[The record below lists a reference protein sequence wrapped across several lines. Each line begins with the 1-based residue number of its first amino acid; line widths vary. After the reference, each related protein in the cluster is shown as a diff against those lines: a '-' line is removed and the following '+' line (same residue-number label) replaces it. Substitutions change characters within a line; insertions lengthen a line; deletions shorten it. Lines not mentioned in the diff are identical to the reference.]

1 MHIIVVGID
10 HTTAPIALRERI
22 ACSARQIPQVLQMTR
37 QIAQEAVLL
46 STCNRVE
53 LYAVCDDVMQG
64 QADLLHLLEEAR
76 SVTPEELKPHS
87 FAFVDEQAI
96 EHLLGV
102 ACGLYSLVPGEPQIQ
117 GQVAEALEIAQG
129 ENCAGAI
136 TSALFRFALVAGKRA
151 RRETGISR

>member
-37 QIAQEAVLL
+37 QVTKEAVLL

-53 LYAVCDDVMQG
+53 LYAVCDDTMQG
-64 QADLLHLLEEAR
+64 QTDLLRLLGEAR
-76 SVTPEELKPHS
+76 AVAPEELEPHS
-87 FAFVDEQAI
+87 FTFVDEQAI

-117 GQVAEALEIAQG
+117 GQVVDALEIAQ
-129 ENCAGAI
+129 
-136 TSALFRFALVAGKRA
+136 
-151 RRETGISR
+151 